1 MQNNQKKCKVFCRHS
16 WLHTGN
22 GCTYIEFGTGLM
34 RVNHEMICQKCGK
47 IKMSNDISK
56 FKI

>member
-1 MQNNQKKCKVFCRHS
+1 MFCRHS

-47 IKMSNDISK
+47 IKMSNDIPK
-56 FKI
+56 YRR

>member
-1 MQNNQKKCKVFCRHS
+1 MQNTQRKGKVFCTHS
-16 WLHTGN
+16 WLHTCN

-47 IKMSNDISK
+47 IKMSNDIPK
-56 FKI
+56 YRR

>member
-1 MQNNQKKCKVFCRHS
+1 MQNNQKKGKVFCRHS

>member
-1 MQNNQKKCKVFCRHS
+1 MFCRHS
-16 WLHTGN
+16 WLHTCN

-47 IKMSNDISK
+47 IKMSNDIPK
-56 FKI
+56 YRR

>member
-1 MQNNQKKCKVFCRHS
+1 MQNNQNKGKVFCRHS
-16 WLHTGN
+16 WLHTVN

-47 IKMSNDISK
+47 IKMSNDIPK
-56 FKI
+56 YRR

>member
-1 MQNNQKKCKVFCRHS
+1 MKNNQRKGKVFCRHS

-47 IKMSNDISK
+47 VKMSNDIPK
-56 FKI
+56 FKR

>member
-1 MQNNQKKCKVFCRHS
+1 MQNNQRKGKVFCRHS

-47 IKMSNDISK
+47 IKMSNDIPK
-56 FKI
+56 FKR